1 MLDLE
6 RSQVI
11 SSIKK
16 MDRQGLRE
24 ISASKEE
31 EEEEED
37 PLPVYNPHGDS
48 EEEAVTDDVSY
59 QDTET
64 DAGPY
69 YGLQDSEESL
79 IQYPVT
85 QQ

>member
-31 EEEEED
+31 EEE
-37 PLPVYNPHGDS
+37 
-48 EEEAVTDDVSY
+48 
-59 QDTET
+59 
-64 DAGPY
+64 
-69 YGLQDSEESL
+69 
-79 IQYPVT
+79 
-85 QQ
+85 

>member
-48 EEEAVTDDVSY
+48 EEEAVTDDVSN

>member
-24 ISASKEE
+24 ISASKE